1 MYVNDNP
8 DEKEDNADE
17 DADSEEEEG
26 GDISYATRLSGQCLG
41 PSPFFGRHQFIKLDH
56 MLYHFGPHPTNISPL
71 PLCALILKPKT
82 SAADYKEHKIEDF
95 I

>member
-1 MYVNDNP
+1 MYANDNP
-8 DEKEDNADE
+8 DDKEDDADE

-71 PLCALILKPKT
+71 PLCALILKPKNNC
-82 SAADYKEHKIEDF
+82 SRYEEIKFEGI